1 MFPRFSSK
9 SDENHAS
16 PMENLARHQKLFFHN
31 FPKPRATSAMNDAVV
46 RRSYWSLILTT
57 SQQQQYCWP
66 DWKCLFLAY
75 NQVFYSSL
83 IFSFLEKKLM
93 DSAKRSYG
101 FMNLKKTILKTASSV
116 LLIVNTRYICTY
128 QLYYIQQYQDL
139 QISGGPGNNHSSI
152 RSPGP
157 YFGFRSPRPS
167 NKRMTSFI
175 FSTVIH
181 SLAENVSCYKMEW
194 FLVTPPLIL
203 YPSCW
208 RKQ

>member
-75 NQVFYSSL
+75 NQVFLQSH
-83 IFSFLEKKLM
+83 FLLFRKKI
-93 DSAKRSYG
+93 DGFCKERSCG
-101 FMNLKKTILKTASSV
+101 FMDLKKIYFENCLQCTTDCKYTIYLHV
-116 LLIVNTRYICTY
+116 LVVLHIVLGSTNKWW
-128 QLYYIQQYQDL
+128 
-139 QISGGPGNNHSSI
+139 
-152 RSPGP
+152 
-157 YFGFRSPRPS
+157 PR
-167 NKRMTSFI
+167 
-175 FSTVIH
+175 
-181 SLAENVSCYKMEW
+181 
-194 FLVTPPLIL
+194 
-203 YPSCW
+203 
-208 RKQ
+208 Q

>member
-93 DSAKRSYG
+93 DSAKRSCG
-101 FMNLKKTILKTASSV
+101 FMDLKKIYFENCLQCTTDCKYTIYLHV
-116 LLIVNTRYICTY
+116 LVVLHIVLGSTNKWW
-128 QLYYIQQYQDL
+128 
-139 QISGGPGNNHSSI
+139 
-152 RSPGP
+152 
-157 YFGFRSPRPS
+157 PR
-167 NKRMTSFI
+167 
-175 FSTVIH
+175 
-181 SLAENVSCYKMEW
+181 
-194 FLVTPPLIL
+194 
-203 YPSCW
+203 
-208 RKQ
+208 Q